1 MKKAEVRHSG
11 PVLEINLTKLLY
23 VNAPDRVQIALHTL
37 GDSANATV
45 LLVPG
50 TFSNATFWLGTKGV
64 GFARTLADAGYYAC
78 VMEPR
83 GHGQSARPQKGD
95 DWDIDD
101 WARLDLPTALREI
114 ASPDKPCAIVA
125 HSAGGAITLAALVA
139 EAALRQYVSKIV
151 IAGTPLP
158 WLQPWRGV
166 GAWLIRLI
174 SASLGRFP
182 ARLLR
187 LGPEDELPHVMSQWM
202 TWNLKGHWIGD
213 GGVDYTTGL
222 SQLQMPFLVIAAT
235 ADHMFAP
242 PRACEALFEE
252 IGSTQKKFIV
262 IDGLDHVSMI
272 VSKRAR
278 SEVWPTILTFLA
290 GT

>member
-1 MKKAEVRHSG
+1 MRLLTTPDNVR
-11 PVLEINLTKLLY
+11 
-23 VNAPDRVQIALHTL
+23 IALHTL
-37 GDSANATV
+37 GDLSNPAV

-64 GFARTLADAGYYAC
+64 GFARRLAEAGYYAC
-78 VMEPR
+78 VIEPR
-83 GHGQSARPQKGD
+83 GHGRSARPRKGD

-125 HSAGGAITLAALVA
+125 HSAGGAVALAALVA
-139 EAALRQYVSKIV
+139 EPALRQYVSKIV
-151 IAGTPLP
+151 LVGTPLP
-158 WLQPWRGV
+158 WLQPWRGA
-166 GAWLIRLI
+166 GAWLIRLV
-174 SASLGRFP
+174 STSLGRFP

-187 LGPEDELPHVMSQWM
+187 LGPEDELPQVMSQWM
-202 TWNLKGHWIGD
+202 TWNLKGQWIGD
-213 GGVDYTTGL
+213 DGVDYTAGL
-222 SQLQMPFLVIAAT
+222 SQLHMPFLVIAAT

-242 PRACEALFEE
+242 PEACRGLFEK
-252 IGSTQKKFIV
+252 IGSTQKDFV
-262 IDGLDHVSMI
+262 VFDGLDHVSMI